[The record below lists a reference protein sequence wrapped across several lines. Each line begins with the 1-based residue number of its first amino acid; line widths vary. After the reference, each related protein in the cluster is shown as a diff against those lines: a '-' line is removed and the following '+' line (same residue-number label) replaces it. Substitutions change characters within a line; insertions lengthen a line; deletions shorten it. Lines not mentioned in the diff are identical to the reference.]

1 MWRVLELQPIACGCP
16 NTCRHC
22 SEEGRPPFGALMSVD
37 DVRWLVE
44 ELVGAW
50 ERTLGTVPEVR
61 GVEEGL
67 EPTAHP
73 DFLRLIEY
81 AWSFYP
87 DSCDTL
93 GTNGYGLARLGNWQS
108 TFDRLRELGIACLG
122 MAIHGLPQEHDWFVG
137 RPGAFRDL
145 AVTTERALESGLD
158 VAFEIHLNRRNVRTF
173 GAVVEVLTELGGG
186 RARLTSGVDA
196 YYMNDRLRALE
207 ALRPT
212 QAEMAAIVHVWPL
225 APDRGSDTEANL
237 TRQLAS
243 RERGADLCTY
253 EPAGTGP
260 EGRRRGCFRVTPAFD
275 VIERFLSRP
284 HLHHGN
290 LRRDGADRV
299 WQSVLDA
306 TLPPMPEPD
315 ELAATYGDFHSDLL
329 YPGAESIH
337 MKLCDRYWSAEA
349 RGDPPGRL

>member
-1 MWRVLELQPIACGCP
+1 MWRVLELQPIASGCP
-16 NTCRHC
+16 NACRHC
-22 SEEGRPPFGALMSVD
+22 SEEGLPPFGALMSVD
-37 DVRWLVE
+37 DVRWLVG
-44 ELVGAW
+44 ELSGAW
-50 ERTLGTVPEVR
+50 ERTLCALPEVR

-73 DFLRLIEY
+73 DFLQLIEY
-81 AWSFYP
+81 AWSFHP
-87 DSCDTL
+87 ESSDTL
-93 GTNGYGLARLGNWQS
+93 STNGYGLARLDNWQPA
-108 TFDRLRELGIACLG
+108 FERLRKLGVRSLG
-122 MAIHGLPQEHDWFVG
+122 MAVHGLPEEHDWFVR

-145 AVTTERALESGLD
+145 AVAAGRALHSGLD
-158 VAFEIHLNRRNVRTF
+158 VVLEVHLNRRNIRTF
-173 GAVVEVLTELGGG
+173 GAAVEVLTELGGG
-186 RARLTSGVDA
+186 RARLTSGVDG

-212 QAEMAAIVHVWPL
+212 QAETAAIAHLWPL

-243 RERGADLCTY
+243 GGRGAGLCTY
-253 EPAGTGP
+253 EPAGAGP
-260 EGRRRGCFRVTPAFD
+260 EGRRLGCFRVTPTSD
-275 VIERFLSRP
+275 VIERFVSRP

-290 LRRDGADRV
+290 LKRDGADRV

-315 ELAATYGDFHSDLL
+315 ELALTYGDFGSDLL

-337 MKLCDRYWSAEA
+337 MKLCDRYWTAQA
-349 RGDPPGRL
+349 